1 MRKLFVA
8 GRWATWRTPGA
19 RRRPESVSPM
29 PMIDRMERS
38 LERTS
43 GVANGEPAPATARVL
58 VVEDEAGIADFL
70 GRGLRAAG
78 FEVQVAS
85 DGTEGEARALNETLD
100 IVVLDMMLPG
110 RSGGEILAT
119 LRERKPE
126 LPIIV
131 LTARGEVRDRI
142 AGLDGGA
149 VDYLVKP
156 FALAELVARVRA
168 QLRSSRR
175 TPPTELRC
183 GDIEVDLI
191 SREVRRA
198 GEPARLSA
206 TEFELLVFLM
216 RNRRRVVSRE
226 QILRAV
232 WGYEHDPGT
241 NIVEVYMGYLRRKL
255 RQGRAAGPIVTVRSV
270 GYRLDEGP

>member
-1 MRKLFVA
+1 MEQSLKQSS
-8 GRWATWRTPGA
+8 GA
-19 RRRPESVSPM
+19 AESEESP
-29 PMIDRMERS
+29 
-38 LERTS
+38 
-43 GVANGEPAPATARVL
+43 AQARVL

-70 GRGLRAAG
+70 ERGLGAAG

-85 DGTEGEARALNETLD
+85 DGVDGEARALNDTLD
-100 IVVLDMMLPG
+100 IVILDMMLPG
-110 RSGGEILAT
+110 RSGAEILDT

-126 LPIIV
+126 LPVIV

-142 AGLDGGA
+142 AGLDAGA

-175 TPPTELRC
+175 APPTELKA

-191 SREVRRA
+191 SREVRRG
-198 GEPARLSA
+198 GEPVRLSA

-255 RQGRAAGPIVTVRSV
+255 RQGRAPGPIVTVRSV
-270 GYRLDEGP
+270 GYRLDDAP

>member
-1 MRKLFVA
+1 
-8 GRWATWRTPGA
+8 
-19 RRRPESVSPM
+19 
-29 PMIDRMERS
+29 
-38 LERTS
+38 
-43 GVANGEPAPATARVL
+43 
-58 VVEDEAGIADFL
+58 
-70 GRGLRAAG
+70 
-78 FEVQVAS
+78 
-85 DGTEGEARALNETLD
+85 
-100 IVVLDMMLPG
+100 MMLPG

-126 LPIIV
+126 LPVIV

-142 AGLDGGA
+142 SGLDAGA

-175 TPPTELRC
+175 APATHLTQRRHRGRPALARGAPR
-183 GDIEVDLI
+183 
-191 SREVRRA
+191 RRA
-198 GEPARLSA
+198 RAPVGHRVRSA
-206 TEFELLVFLM
+206 VFLM
-216 RNRRRVVSRE
+216 RNRRRVLTRE

-255 RQGRAAGPIVTVRSV
+255 RQGRAPGRS
-270 GYRLDEGP
+270 

>member
-1 MRKLFVA
+1 MESA
-8 GRWATWRTPGA
+8 AATGDGP
-19 RRRPESVSPM
+19 
-29 PMIDRMERS
+29 
-38 LERTS
+38 S
-43 GVANGEPAPATARVL
+43 GPSTARVL

-70 GRGLRAAG
+70 ERGLRAAG
-78 FEVQVAS
+78 FEVQVAL
-85 DGTEGEARALNETLD
+85 DGTTGEERALADTLD
-100 IVVLDMMLPG
+100 LVILDMMLPG
-110 RSGGEILAT
+110 RSGAEILAT

-126 LPIIV
+126 LPVIV

-142 AGLDGGA
+142 SGLDAGA

-175 TPPTELRC
+175 APATRLES
-183 GDIEVDLI
+183 GDIEVDLL

-198 GEPARLSA
+198 DQPVRLSA
-206 TEFELLVFLM
+206 TEFDLLVFLM

-255 RQGRAAGPIVTVRSV
+255 GQGRASGPIVTVRSV
-270 GYRLDEGP
+270 GYRLDDGP

>member
-1 MRKLFVA
+1 
-8 GRWATWRTPGA
+8 
-19 RRRPESVSPM
+19 
-29 PMIDRMERS
+29 MERAA
-38 LERTS
+38 
-43 GVANGEPAPATARVL
+43 GAGNGQSVPSTAKVL
-58 VVEDEAGIADFL
+58 VVEDEAGIADFVE
-70 GRGLRAAG
+70 RGLRAAG
-78 FEVQVAS
+78 FDVQVAL
-85 DGTEGEARALNETLD
+85 DGTSGEERALAETLD
-100 IVVLDMMLPG
+100 LVILDMMLPG
-110 RSGGEILAT
+110 RSGAEILAT

-126 LPIIV
+126 LPVIV

-142 AGLDGGA
+142 SGLDAGA

-175 TPPTELRC
+175 GPATRLQS
-183 GDIEVDLI
+183 GDIEVDLL
-191 SREVRRA
+191 SREVRR
-198 GEPARLSA
+198 GDEPVRLSV
-206 TEFELLVFLM
+206 TEFDLLVFLM

-270 GYRLDEGP
+270 GYRLDDGP